1 MSRLTFNTGSRARA
15 SACGG
20 SSLIEVMLAVAL
32 VAVSAL
38 GLVAAQVWT
47 AREARATTLRES
59 AAWIADSIAE
69 ATHTPA
75 MGDAVL
81 HQWSAWSSVLLPH
94 GDASIGDGGAVATAR
109 VTWASVRDRP
119 TAGDVVAEPAEPCGD
134 VDAPAG
140 SSCVALAFVK

>member
-1 MSRLTFNTGSRARA
+1 MRRPALDIGSHGRA

-20 SSLIEVMLAVAL
+20 SSLIEVMLAVVL

-47 AREARATTLRES
+47 AREARAMTLRES

-69 ATHTPA
+69 ATSTPSS
-75 MGDAVL
+75 GDAAL
-81 HQWSAWSSVLLPH
+81 NQWRVRASALLPH
-94 GDASIGDGGAVATAR
+94 GEASIGASGEVATAR

-119 TAGDVVAEPAEPCGD
+119 TAGDMIAQPAQPCGD
-134 VDAPAG
+134 VDAPVG
-140 SSCVALAFVK
+140 SSCVALAFAK